1 MEISV
6 QTPTSSCM
14 KSLFTIKTIDLCYK
28 LYSNKY
34 DFLNWGRT
42 GWRGKIEDDS
52 KYILK
57 NVSCEAKPGE
67 ITAFAGSSGAGKTT
81 LLEILAGEIVPCRVF
96 GRVLVNDR
104 PMHPDYFRKVS
115 GYVTQD
121 EALFPL
127 LSVEETLMYSAR
139 LRLAGAG
146 KVEASAR
153 VQKLLEELGLEHI
166 AGVRIGDES
175 NRGISG
181 GEKRRV
187 SIGVELVH
195 DPAVLLIDEP
205 TSGLD
210 SASAFHVMLLLKSMA
225 KNQRKTILLSIH
237 QPGYRI
243 LELIDKVVLLS
254 NGFVLHNGSLHV
266 LEDRLKSHGYSIPHH
281 VNVLEFAIDVSDTL
295 QVQRNDNENCEVE
308 EGNNHVIKQKGV
320 PYYNSMFTEVSILAQ
335 RFSRNIFRTK
345 QLFAARTIQA
355 LVAGILLGSIFTNAY
370 NSNNTNNDKR
380 SSSSSLQS
388 EMGFIGFS
396 LTFLLSSTT
405 EALPIFLQ
413 EKRILMRE
421 TSRGAYRMSSYI
433 IANTLVFLPFLLIVA
448 LFFSTPVYW
457 LVGLRREIDGFLYF
471 TLVAWMAISTS
482 NSLVACF
489 SALFPDY
496 ITGMPMIG
504 AAMGAFFLFSGYF
517 ISKEDTP
524 KCWIFMHYLSLY
536 KYPFDSFLI
545 NEFGGEKRR
554 SKCVETVGG
563 VCFLNADGFLAKI
576 GLDESQ
582 KWNNLLIMLIFV
594 LGYRFA
600 SFLILWYRSYRSR

>member
-6 QTPTSSCM
+6 QTPTLSHQQSQ
-14 KSLFTIKTIDLCYK
+14 FTIKTRDLCYK
-28 LYSNKY
+28 LSSNKY
-34 DFLNWGRT
+34 GFLNWGRT
-42 GWRGKIEDDS
+42 GWWGKIEDDS
-52 KYILK
+52 NKYVLK

-67 ITAFAGSSGAGKTT
+67 ITAIAGSSGAGKTT
-81 LLEILAGEIVPCRVF
+81 LLEILAGEIAPCRVF
-96 GRVLVNDR
+96 GRVLVNDE

-153 VQKLLEELGLEHI
+153 VRKLLEELGLEHI
-166 AGVRIGDES
+166 AGMRIGNES

-225 KNQRKTILLSIH
+225 KNQSKTILLSIH

-254 NGFVLHNGSLHV
+254 NGFALHNGPLCV
-266 LEDRLKSHGYSIPHH
+266 LEDRLNSHGYSIPQH
-281 VNVLEFAIDVSDTL
+281 VNVLEFAIDVSKNL
-295 QVQRNDNENCEVE
+295 QVQRKDNENCEAE
-308 EGNNHVIKQKGV
+308 EGNNHVIKQQGV
-320 PYYNSMFTEVSILAQ
+320 LYYNSTFKEVSILAQ

-355 LVAGILLGSIFTNAY
+355 LIAGIILGSIFNNAY
-370 NSNNTNNDKR
+370 NNNDKR
-380 SSSSSLQS
+380 SSTSLQS

-448 LFFSTPVYW
+448 LLFSTPVYW
-457 LVGLRREIDGFLYF
+457 LVGLRRELDGFLYF
-471 TLVAWMAISTS
+471 ILVAWMAISTS
-482 NSLVACF
+482 NSFVACF

-496 ITGMPMIG
+496 ITGMPMI
-504 AAMGAFFLFSGYF
+504 AAVMGAFFLFSGYF
-517 ISKEDTP
+517 ISKDDTP

-576 GLDESQ
+576 GLNESQ
-582 KWNNLLIMLIFV
+582 KWNNLVIMLIFV

-600 SFLILWYRSYRSR
+600 SFLILRYRSNRSR